1 MRAFR
6 ILLPAMLVVGVSLLS
21 TPGQAI
27 GPPPHVP
34 DVAEAHTHGAD
45 GLWLDQHNHGNGHN
59 GGTDAPADVPYDVD
73 GHAPWTPANWDGQTF
88 YADQPDLSTL
98 PSFHAIYVYPRDGV
112 NRFNQFAAMIQA
124 DALQA
129 SNRLNTL
136 FGRGIRMDLRAG
148 NCYGQPGMPCLDI
161 TVFRTKARSS
171 QLSGSSAWSTIY
183 KELSVF
189 NAPNKKYFI
198 YLDTRN
204 TYACGQGN
212 LSQDTRRIPTNSN
225 EGRTQSIVY
234 RPFDPN
240 DGSGGFCRGRTLAH
254 ELGHNMGA
262 LQNVAPHAYD
272 GAHCNDSAEDVM
284 CYKSQTSFDSGGPAF
299 DFGNDDYWDPIADP
313 NGNNMLP
320 GAALP
325 VQEKLPWWTVNLS
338 RYICPTAG
346 CIYANTPEF

>member
-1 MRAFR
+1 MRALR
-6 ILLPAMLVVGVSLLS
+6 ILLPAMLVVGVSLSS

-45 GLWLDQHNHGNGHN
+45 GLWLDRHNHGA
-59 GGTDAPADVPYDVD
+59 DAPADAPYDVD
-73 GHAPWTPANWDGQTF
+73 GHAPWWASNWDGQSFTT
-88 YADQPDLSTL
+88 DQPDLSTL
-98 PSFHAIYVYPRDGV
+98 PSFHAIYVYPKDGV
-112 NRFNQFAAMIQA
+112 NRFNQFAAMFQA

-129 SNRLNTL
+129 SERLNVL
-136 FGRGIRMDLRAG
+136 FGRGIRFDFRAG
-148 NCYGQPGMPCLDI
+148 NCYGTPGMPCLDI
-161 TVFRTKARSS
+161 TVFRSRARSN
-171 QLSGSSAWSTIY
+171 QLSGSNAWGTIH
-183 KELSVF
+183 KELSGAF
-189 NAPNKKYFI
+189 KAPDKKYFVF
-198 YLDTRN
+198 LDTRN

-212 LSQDTRRIPTNSN
+212 LSQDTRRIPTNAN

-240 DGSGGFCRGRTLAH
+240 NTSGGFCRGRTLAH

-262 LQNVAPHAYD
+262 LQQVSPNAYD

-284 CYKSQTSFDSGGPAF
+284 CYTSQTSFDSGAAAF

-320 GAALP
+320 GTPLP
-325 VQEKLPWWTVNLS
+325 EQLKLPWWTVNLS
-338 RYICPTAG
+338 RYICPTSG
-346 CIYANTPEF
+346 CGLANTPEF